1 MFRNKKKGEKTM
13 GMNKRIR
20 DNRDKLELKTI
31 YNKES
36 KTRCPCCHRFTL
48 FIKEKGKPICLR
60 CKEVI
65 NK

>member
-1 MFRNKKKGEKTM
+1 M

-20 DNRDKLELKTI
+20 DNRDKLELKII
-31 YNKES
+31 YGKES

-48 FIKEKGKPICLR
+48 FVKENGKPTCLR

-65 NK
+65 NKK